1 MKTINTSLLSLLV
14 GALLLGGCTT
24 SEADITS
31 SYPVEFRHPI
41 TVEPQIAE
49 LEIAPDAGEG
59 VSPRDRAALSTFLRG
74 FRENG
79 NGRLTVSS
87 PADGRDLRA
96 ASKTMGYVLE
106 MAAAEGITRDRI
118 ALGSYGAAGGM
129 GLVKLSYT
137 AYVARGPE
145 CGNFSE
151 DLASTPGNNPTPNF
165 GCASQANLA
174 AMIGDPRDL
183 IDPREMDPADAT
195 RRDTVLGEYRRG
207 ESTTSD
213 RSESESGQVSEV
225 GGGGQ

>member
-1 MKTINTSLLSLLV
+1 MFLRNSSLLSLLV
-14 GALLLGGCTT
+14 GALLLGGCAT

-31 SYPVEFRHPI
+31 SYPVEYRHPI

-49 LEIAPDAGEG
+49 LEIAPDAAEG
-59 VSPRDRAALSTFLRG
+59 VSPRDRAVLATFLRG

-183 IDPREMDPADAT
+183 IDPRAMDPADAA

-207 ESTTSD
+207 ESTASD

>member
-1 MKTINTSLLSLLV
+1 MFTSKSSLLALLV
-14 GALLLGGCTT
+14 GAFLLTACSTT
-24 SEADITS
+24 EGDITA
-31 SYPVEFRHPI
+31 SYPVEYRFPI

-49 LEIAPDAGEG
+49 IELAPDAAEG
-59 VSPRDRAALSTFLRG
+59 VSPRDRAVLVTFLRG

-96 ASKTMGYVLE
+96 ASKAMGYVLE
-106 MAAAEGITRDRI
+106 AAAAEGITRDRI
-118 ALGSYGAAGGM
+118 ALGSYGAAGGV

-137 AYVARGPE
+137 AYVARGPS
-145 CGNFSE
+145 CGDFST
-151 DLASTPGNNPTPNF
+151 DLASTASNTTTPNF

-183 IDPREMDPADAT
+183 IDPRALDPADAQ
-195 RRDTVLGEYRRG
+195 RRDQVLEDYRKG

-213 RSESESGQVSEV
+213 RTEAESGQVSEV
-225 GGGGQ
+225 GGGGE